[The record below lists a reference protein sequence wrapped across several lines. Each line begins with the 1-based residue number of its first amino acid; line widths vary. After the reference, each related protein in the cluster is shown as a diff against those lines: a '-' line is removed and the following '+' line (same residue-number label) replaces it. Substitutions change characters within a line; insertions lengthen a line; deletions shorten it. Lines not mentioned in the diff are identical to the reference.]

1 MNQVDRLYRA
11 FIDYRKQTVGAYDCD
26 RARDAIAKTNEQDDL
41 VTLERKICTVE
52 TDWIDAIE
60 KGLVFI
66 EKAIREERQFI
77 RSNGE
82 VLPIEKVK
90 RVDKESV
97 VHLARHSNLLTKEPE
112 EGEDIIPDQLYTV
125 ERLSD
130 YAVYENRFLYR
141 LLCYLRDFVTLRYD
155 KILELTTTY
164 NGNLSLN
171 KSVDYKKQK
180 LRFTIQLSEQRRNDA
195 YLREFNEAKES
206 IDRIDLILKAVI
218 HYLHTPLMEEVSKA
232 PMLKPPITKTNVLKM
247 NQNFKGCMTLYE
259 YITAYDKPGY
269 TVEEFKKT
277 LRPFSEIVADEFA
290 EAATLLS
297 FLTYEHSLGMEGYL
311 RENYLAE
318 EERRKIEEGIK
329 LREQIKKL
337 KKRIQESGMEPE
349 EYMLLLEKRN
359 RALENDSAQ
368 LVIAKQDIERLNG
381 EVETLTGTVASLEG
395 EIQSL
400 KDEIVAINE
409 RHERE
414 IADLHEHYAKELE
427 AQKNSY
433 ETKLEDQK
441 NEYEFKLETQKESYE
456 TTIAEMQEK
465 HELAIAELTESYT
478 VQIDSLKQAHEEEK
492 ARFEQNI
499 QDTKDEYA
507 RKERTLYAETEEK
520 NKQLQA
526 RMQECNE
533 TIITSKS
540 AQAKAYEDRLMMEGR
555 LNALRFEYGLIEDEN
570 EFVSKPSFEELEHQ
584 YHMLR
589 RLFKQEWGRVKKDIR
604 SRILWILFKRTIDDD
619 ADYYAP
625 PAVNTVV
632 QASAEQTT
640 ASNVEKTFKET
651 ETFSATAV
659 ADTENEAEEEIN
671 TAETEIDETEGFTEE
686 VAVDSKIDEESNEAE
701 ETEETD
707 EEAEEIDGDEESDEE
722 TDEDDEDETDEESD
736 EEVES
741 DEETETDEEAETAE
755 TETDET
761 EVSNAQEGIA
771 DTYSTDEK

>member
-180 LRFTIQLSEQRRNDA
+180 LRFTIQLSEQRRNDP
-195 YLREFNEAKES
+195 YLREFNEAKSS

-218 HYLHTPLMEEVSKA
+218 HYLNTPLMEEVSKA

-247 NQNFKGCMTLYE
+247 NQNFKGCMALYE
-259 YITAYDKPGY
+259 YITAYNQPGY
-269 TVEEFKKT
+269 TVEEFKKN
-277 LRPFSEIVADEFA
+277 LRPFSEVVADEFA

-337 KKRIQESGMEPE
+337 KKRIQESGMSPE
-349 EYMLLLEKRN
+349 EYMLMLEKRN
-359 RALENDSAQ
+359 RSLENDSAQ
-368 LVIAKQDIERLNG
+368 LVIANQEIERLKG
-381 EVETLTGTVASLEG
+381 EMETIAGTVASLEA
-395 EIQSL
+395 EVQSL
-400 KDEIVAINE
+400 KDEIVAINAK
-409 RHERE
+409 HECE
-414 IADLHEHYAKELE
+414 IADLHAHY
-427 AQKNSY
+427 
-433 ETKLEDQK
+433 TKALEDQK
-441 NEYEFKLETQKESYE
+441 YEYEGKLETQKATYEES
-456 TTIAEMQEK
+456 IAKIQEE
-465 HELAIAELTESYT
+465 HERAMAELKDDYT
-478 VQIDSLKQAHEEEK
+478 AQIDELKDNYTAQIDELNQQRDEER
-492 ARFEQNI
+492 ARFEQTI
-499 QDTKDEYA
+499 LDTKKEYA
-507 RKERTLYAETEEK
+507 QKEQTLYAEVDEK

-526 RMQECNE
+526 HKRECDEAVRIAKN
-533 TIITSKS
+533 
-540 AQAKAYEDRLMMEGR
+540 AQAKAYEERVLFESR
-555 LNALRFEYGLIEDEN
+555 LNAMRFEYGLIEDEN
-570 EFVSKPSFEELEHQ
+570 EFVPKIPFEELERQ

-589 RLFKQEWGRVKKDIR
+589 KLFKQEWTKVKKDIR
-604 SRILWILFKRTIDDD
+604 TRILWILFKRTIDDD
-619 ADYYAP
+619 DVLLG
-625 PAVNTVV
+625 VNPTPQIPTEPTTV
-632 QASAEQTT
+632 STAEQ
-640 ASNVEKTFKET
+640 VM
-651 ETFSATAV
+651 
-659 ADTENEAEEEIN
+659 DMTENLAVKVDTDAEDAVEETSEDVI
-671 TAETEIDETEGFTEE
+671 EE
-686 VAVDSKIDEESNEAE
+686 VAVDAEDEFEGNLEDSDEEIEEDEESDEDESE
-701 ETEETD
+701 E
-707 EEAEEIDGDEESDEE
+707 DEESDEE
-722 TDEDDEDETDEESD
+722 EDEAD
-736 EEVES
+736 EEVEMAQTET
-741 DEETETDEEAETAE
+741 EETK
-755 TETDET
+755 
-761 EVSNAQEGIA
+761 VSDAQEGIA
-771 DTYSTDEK
+771 DTSSTDEE